1 MKKKQKK
8 KLISLG
14 QTVVVDQLLTTHSPQ
29 ISLKLGQQGLVRALK
44 LTTQNLK
51 LLMIEFKDHTRVWF
65 FEEEIKLI

>member
-1 MKKKQKK
+1 M
-8 KLISLG
+8 SLG
-14 QTVVVDQLLTTHSPQ
+14 QTVVVSQLLTTRSPQ